1 MKIIS
6 HTQSLCPKCM
16 QPVPAEI
23 CESDDQILMHKECA
37 RHGRQDVVI
46 SSDAKWYHRTMS
58 FYSIHDSQSN
68 ESGKGRQAVEKGCPY
83 DCGYCSRHGQRLYL
97 PVAPVTSACNLNC
110 PVCYTINKNIDPYV
124 MSKAEFSAILN
135 QIKAADPDMQIINF
149 TGGEPLLHP
158 EFIDFVRMCHDAGIH
173 RITISTN
180 GLVFLTNESLLAKLT
195 ELDARI
201 VFSFNSFQSM
211 PYQVTA
217 GVDLL
222 DQKLQI
228 LRMLEQY
235 KPSTTLLTV
244 VASGVND
251 REIGEIIKHI
261 LKSDFIL
268 SSEIHTVT
276 LTGQSVNRFN
286 PAARLTTPDVIADIV
301 AKNPGIKMDDFLPS
315 PCAHPL
321 CYSTCY
327 LLKLNNNEPVP
338 FTKFISEGDMLKML
352 TGNLYIEPTMSTEE
366 VLTDAMNT
374 LWSRE
379 EPGDKDRQILLSL
392 RDLLNRIFPPQG
404 IDVAERQRVAERSTK
419 AIYIHSHMDAD
430 NFDLARINQCC
441 VAVPDGKGRNIP
453 TCAYNNIYR
462 AQDPHFSVMAR

>member
-6 HTQSLCPKCM
+6 HTQSLCQKCL
-16 QPVPAEI
+16 QRVPAEI
-23 CESDDQILMHKECA
+23 CESDDQILMQKECP
-37 RHGRQDVVI
+37 RHGLQDVLI
-46 SSDAKWYHRTMS
+46 SSDTRWYHRTMS
-58 FYSIHDSQSN
+58 FYSNNSSQSN
-68 ESGKGRQAVEKGCPY
+68 ESGKGKQVAAKGCPF
-83 DCGYCSRHGQRLYL
+83 DCGYCSLHAQRMYL
-97 PVAPVTSACNLNC
+97 PVVPVTSSCNMNC
-110 PVCYTINKNIDPYV
+110 PVCYTINNNVAPYF

-135 QIKAADPDMQIINF
+135 QIKTADPEMQIINF

-180 GLVFLTNESLLAKLT
+180 GLVFLNNEALLIELT

-211 PYQVTA
+211 PYQITA

-222 DQKLQI
+222 DKKLQI

-244 VASGVND
+244 AASGVND
-251 REIGEIIKHI
+251 REIGEIVKYI
-261 LKSDFIL
+261 LNNEFIV

-276 LTGQSVNRFN
+276 LTGQSVNRFDL
-286 PAARLTTPDVIADIV
+286 AARLTTPDVIADIV
-301 AKNPGIKMDDFLPS
+301 DKNPGLKMDDFLPS

-327 LLKLNNNEPVP
+327 LLKLQNNDLVP
-338 FTKFISEGDMLKML
+338 FTEFISENDIIKML
-352 TGNLYIEPTMSTEE
+352 AGNLYIEPTMSTEE
-366 VLTDAMNT
+366 VLTDALNT
-374 LWSRE
+374 IWSRE
-379 EPGDKDRQILLSL
+379 EPRDNHRQILLSL
-392 RDLLNRIFPPQG
+392 RDLLNRMFPPQG
-404 IDVAERQRVAERSTK
+404 INALERQRAAERSTK
-419 AIYIHSHMDAD
+419 AIYIHSHMDAY

-441 VAVPDGKGRNIP
+441 VAVPDGKGRYIP

-462 AQDPHFSVMAR
+462 ALDHRFSVH